1 MVHFVRKILMDRI
14 KDQNMNF
21 YLETPSTSNNV
32 ITFTLSGY
40 KSEQKLG
47 TLYWRVDEG
56 FFKSYK
62 KETNARGENWLDT
75 CTCTALKS
83 KFDT

>member
-47 TLYWRVDEG
+47 TLYRTGVWMRGSLSLIKKKQMPEG
-56 FFKSYK
+56 KI
-62 KETNARGENWLDT
+62 G
-75 CTCTALKS
+75 
-83 KFDT
+83 